1 MIRWASAG
9 ATPLEWL
16 IQQKKLVAAQERA
29 GQRDELLLAA
39 GELKRAPVA
48 KLAHLRQDVVNEAE
62 ARFYIGSLG
71 RPAGDQDVLLNRQL
85 GNEASVLRYVMGSS
99 FVRSRR
105 LLSSQGRVSFLS

>member
-48 KLAHLRQDVVNEAE
+48 KLAHLRQGCRE
-62 ARFYIGSLG
+62 
-71 RPAGDQDVLLNRQL
+71 
-85 GNEASVLRYVMGSS
+85 
-99 FVRSRR
+99 RS
-105 LLSSQGRVSFLS
+105 